1 MKTVFDSNPEFSLTY
16 THGGV
21 SVTLSGKVLT
31 QDYLSIA
38 GSDQENEA
46 LLGTLSCNSFP
57 EVARQAAIQLTKF
70 HSEFDAALA
79 ASLTPDVRHSFS
91 PPSFSP
97 CNQCGSIIAK
107 RGGQ

>member
-1 MKTVFDSNPEFSLTY
+1 MKTVYDSNPEFSLTY
-16 THGGV
+16 KHGGV
-21 SVTLSGKVLT
+21 QVTLSGKVLT

-46 LLGTLSCNSFP
+46 LLGTLSCNSLP

-70 HSEFDAALA
+70 HSEFGAALA
-79 ASLTPDVRHSFS
+79 ASLTPDVYQSFS
-91 PPSFSP
+91 PPDLSP

-107 RGGQ
+107 RKD